1 MSRQRS
7 DSPIR
12 PRHHRFAL
20 EPRQLFDG
28 AAVAEAANHA
38 DNPLEAQHHDSTP
51 DASKAIFVPPPAAPA
66 PASITAPAPA
76 PADAPAPHEV
86 YVVDSHVQNWQSL
99 VNQLPEGSRVVVL
112 DSQHSGL
119 EQINEALKN
128 DKNITA
134 IHIISHGASDE
145 VTLGSDKLND
155 RTIEQYQ
162 QQLEK
167 LGEKL
172 TTDGDILLYGCNV
185 TSQDT
190 VLITRLADYTHADVA
205 ASNDE
210 TGSAEKAADWTLE
223 SQTGVIETRSL
234 ALAYDGVL
242 QAPELTITR
251 PDIVVSEPTTLHPGA
266 ETGAFTGLTLTPSD
280 DANIVITVT
289 ISNTDAG
296 DLVNGSDRGKFL
308 EYVGPMEN
316 AQAWLNSLRFTASD
330 VELGHQ
336 SATTDVVFE
345 MLTLSGGARL
355 VTHVT
360 ITPANDPVSVPDS
373 TLIVPERNGTG
384 TVITQTTLAAFD
396 PDVNAGAQSNSQIVY
411 SLTTIP
417 QYGYL
422 TLNGTRLGVGS
433 VFTQADVNSGS
444 LRYIHTATGTAQ
456 NTADGFSAKVNDGAT
471 PVGDSDTVNVT
482 LEIAPENQPP
492 TISGGGIV
500 YEGQPQNAVGTGNV
514 GQYIVAEGGG
524 DTQDNSLILTITSL
538 PSHGTLYFNGVAVNV
553 GQQIGYGERN
563 LLTYANNGQ
572 DGYPQDS
579 FGVRVTDQGGGTDTP
594 ASSDT
599 LINLDIQ
606 AVDDDPFL
614 DTESSLHADVVPGP
628 ADVVL
633 TPEMLTSL
641 DPDSSADR
649 VSFIVDTAGLT
660 HGYLTLN
667 GLLLKTGD
675 TFSMEDVIEG
685 KVAYVQYL
693 NAQPGGIDVFNF
705 RVIDHSTALRW
716 NADGSTFTRQGGI
729 WDGNTPADQL
739 THFQFTIGLVRLA
752 NNTTPDNVPPWNVPD
767 SSTSSDYIGTDPGNS
782 TQAPHGSINEGGYL
796 VLSGTGNIADATPGM
811 SYIVQG
817 VSPEQIVYT
826 YLGTDA
832 GQSGLTIMKSDG
844 NGGMVVVNAFGSF
857 TQAELD
863 AGLVRIV
870 HDGGENFTFNA
881 RFSVSAGQVTLDS
894 RGNPVPVTWNPEL
907 KIYVTPVND
916 APTITGS
923 SNTVIAEGETV
934 YITTSQLNLRDP
946 DDANSGSPWENVPNI
961 NGSNNYA
968 LDNEVLGANAL
979 KIVFQSLPTG
989 GVLQYFNGTD
999 WVTITSADIGTLKLD
1014 ASLLKSDNTSG
1025 LRFVSNGSEVRNTS
1039 FIVTAVDRWGESSAA
1054 NATVGITITNVND
1067 GPMIPAT
1074 PDSPDIT
1081 VPPDSLN
1088 NIGGT
1093 PANNPVTVVEGG
1105 YVQLNNSQLQA
1116 YDPDSSAEQVQY
1128 TVTTVPAHGRLAYS
1142 TDGVNFS
1149 VLGSGSTFTQAD
1161 INNGHIYYLNNGDE
1175 TTATGLNA
1183 DGFNFTLSDGDK
1195 EQAGN
1200 RFAINVTPANDKP
1213 TVTAP
1218 SGPIDIGGSSHAVN
1232 GFTVADP
1239 DIATGSS
1246 ATNHIE
1252 TTVRLLHSN
1261 GSAFSQ
1267 AEYNNIV
1274 LAAATGTGA
1283 TVTGGVNG
1291 YLVISGSVAQVN
1303 AALAGLTV
1311 TFPDDRN
1318 LQYQVQVITD
1328 DRLRDN
1334 NGNLTGTANGGPVNQ
1349 PATPAFGTPPGTV
1362 DGTIY
1367 NWYADGV
1374 PANNG
1379 NLTAGQVVINAS
1391 ETNDPGT
1398 LVVGNSDKTTF
1409 EDQPTFIGG
1418 DITLTDDESAAFGK
1432 SVKVTLTVPQGTLGI
1447 GGAADN
1453 SLTVINGVTITGDN
1467 TGTLVL
1473 VGTASD
1479 IQALLNDATNGL
1491 TYLSAQDANHDQNGA
1506 AAGDVTLNIQL
1517 DTSTASVGNT
1527 TGNAITNVEVA
1538 ITITAVNDKPTV
1550 TAPTDTIL
1558 LDNNA
1563 PGGNNV
1569 GGFVISDPDVSD
1581 AGGIATGEQNI
1592 VQVTVRITDQNG
1604 NPFLVGQ
1611 YRDQQNSAVNISS
1624 LNTTSGVTVQST
1636 SPDGTNPPSNG
1647 VNAPLVITGTIDQ
1660 INAYLAQLQVRMS
1673 GIQVDDADQYFRV
1686 EVIVDDR
1693 VRNADGT
1700 LTGTANG
1707 GNNIGPD
1714 GVGTV
1719 PVPTAAI
1726 NPYGAIPG
1734 GLTENVTSSYR
1745 TVFQSS
1751 INDPTHIELGGSPV
1765 LATDESSATV
1775 TLPKITLSD
1784 VDAGSQTMT
1793 VTVKLPAGFTFV
1805 APGGSGGTVSGAGTD
1820 TLTFTGS
1827 FTQINSYLAALK
1839 VSLPDAPGSATAAD
1853 WNGNFGVIVT
1863 VNDGG
1868 NSGSRP
1874 VTLPNMTDPN
1884 ADPGQVEYEDGPGGT
1899 SSALVTTRTF
1909 TFTVNPVND
1918 APLVVGTPTTTIP
1931 TLEEDTTGTTLNG
1944 QTVNALFSGFFN
1956 DQHDSVDNS
1965 ANGGAGGTNAD
1976 NFYGIAI
1983 TQLTTN
1989 AAQGEW
1995 QYSLDGTNWIA
2006 VGNRSDS
2013 NALILTAT
2021 ASLRFVPAANYFGNP
2036 ATLGVRLVETN
2047 VNGDQSTTPTVLP
2060 NGSVTDISGVGGHGG
2075 SSIYSETVITLST
2088 VITNINDRPTLGD
2101 KTLTIAEDTNG
2112 TQTVGQLFQSVYG
2125 DAADNQSAIAGGGNA
2140 STPLGYIAIYGN
2152 TTDASKGQWQYFDG
2166 TNWQAIPS
2174 DIGPSNAF
2182 VLASST
2188 QMRFAPT
2195 ADYNGSVSGG
2205 LQLRAS
2211 DTTDTNASGIFGG
2224 RVNFFDFARDNDP
2237 TSHWS
2242 NTATLTVSITPVV
2255 DAFNDSFTTHANVPL
2270 VKNASDLLANDT
2282 FSNADKTVSEI
2293 SQQPTNGTLTYVNGV
2308 LTYTPNRGF
2317 VGTDS
2322 YSYVVVS
2329 GGVSETATVTINVTN
2344 QAPIPVNDNQTLDE
2358 DSSATGN
2365 VLTNDRDPEGDT
2377 LSVKTFT
2384 VEGQTYDAGTTVT
2397 LAGSHGT
2404 LTVKTDGTYSYTPGG
2419 DWNGNILVSYVVTD
2433 GNINGDKT
2441 ATLGLHVTEV
2451 DDAVDNIEKEHTGT
2465 VISTDVLA
2473 NDRFS
2478 NTDKA
2483 ITGFTQGEHGTVTR
2497 GPGNTLIY
2505 TPTPGYVGQDKYF
2518 YTITSGGI
2526 EETATVYILLTN
2538 TPPTATTQLV
2548 STPEDTALDGD
2559 VLHNIVDPDGD
2570 PLHVTDFQIA
2580 GIAGTHQ
2587 AGESV
2592 VIANQ
2597 GTFILRA
2604 NGTYSFVPIADWNGK
2619 VPTITFN
2626 VSDNTF
2632 DPPTQ
2637 NTLEITVTPVQ
2648 DFVNDSV
2655 TTHAGTPVTIDALHN
2670 DRFSNPDATITS
2682 TGTGT
2687 DMPQHG
2693 TVSIVDNQLVYTP
2706 NAGYVGEDS
2715 FTYTVTS
2722 GGVQETAR
2730 VTVTMTNTLPSVPD
2744 VYISTTED
2752 RLILNTLLGEASD
2765 NDNDTLRITTFT
2777 INGVDHPAGLDVV
2790 DIPGMGRITITA
2802 EGLYIFSPLADWNGV
2817 VPPITFTVS
2826 DGNQGSEVNG
2836 TLVINVRSVVD
2847 IAPDQ
2852 ATTHSDDAVIIDVLA
2867 NDTFSNPDR
2876 TVTVSGISA
2885 QGGRVEVLSDNT
2897 VRYSPPAGYAGRDS
2911 FSYSV
2916 TSGGITETT
2925 IVTIVVTNESPLTGN
2940 MQLTMNED
2948 DPAGLSGTLNVSDPD
2963 NDVLR
2968 VTSFQ
2973 IDGMTGS
2980 FPVTNLGAPTVVLIP
2995 GVGEFS
3001 LTYDRQYTF
3010 TPLADWNGI
3019 VPQISYTVTDDNGGA
3034 PVTGKIDI
3042 AVNAVKDT
3050 ADDSVTMHAGT
3061 SNTTNVLTNDS
3072 FENPDRAVTGIV
3084 TNPQHGTVSFNANGN
3099 IIYTPS
3105 AEFVGNDSYTYT
3117 VTSNGT
3123 TETATVLITVT
3134 NEIPVARPD
3143 VNSSVEDTPIIG
3155 NVLDNDS
3162 DDDNLS
3168 TRQDI
3173 LRVTSFTLLG
3183 DSLVRQV
3190 GTPVFISGQGQFTLN
3205 ADGSYTFIPVKDW
3218 NGTLPV
3224 ITYQISDGRN
3234 GGTASSTLTLSID
3247 SVPDINPDNAT
3258 THAGTPVEI
3267 DVLAND
3273 TFENSDRQITATTNG
3288 LHGTTT
3294 IVNGK
3299 VIYTPVAGF
3308 VGTDVFGY
3316 TVTSGGVREFTLVS
3330 VNITNTPSVAVDD
3343 PASSPEDE
3351 VASGNVLDNDSDI
3364 DGDKLT
3370 LTGFT
3375 VDGTT
3380 IYAAGGSLTLPDKG
3394 VLVMNANGDWT
3405 FTPVA
3410 DWNGT
3415 LPEITYFVSDGNNGG
3430 ESTARLRV
3438 VIAEVQDAFDDSV
3451 TVHGNSSVTTDVFA
3465 NDTFANGDKIIE
3477 SITQASN
3484 GTVTVVDG
3492 KITYKPNVGF
3502 VGRDSYTYTV
3512 LSGGI
3517 KETATVSVTVEDT
3530 LPVTRPDFNFTPED
3544 NVITGNVLLN
3554 DQDPDGD
3561 PLTVTQFNVD
3571 GQTAPAGYP
3580 VIIAGVGEFTL
3591 RSDGSYTLTPIA
3603 DWNGRVPT
3611 ITYTVN
3617 DALMGGNA
3625 TGTLNIVVTPVV
3637 DVVADNATTH
3647 AGQSVSTDALTND
3660 SFSNPDATI
3669 TAITNGENGRVVLQ
3683 NGQLIYTPRAGFVGT
3698 DTYTY
3703 TVTSGGVSETT
3714 TVTVN
3719 VTNSVPVVNPEGV
3732 VTPQGDAVSGNLLT
3746 NDVDSDGD
3754 PITVSRFQFGGNTYN
3769 AGETAVLAGVGS
3781 LTVLADGSYRFNPFG
3796 NWNGFVPRVTYTVSD
3811 GNQGG
3816 ETNGTLRILVAP
3828 SVEIQVRESGLTPLA
3843 PGAQQVNGTLDLLSL
3858 DRLQT
3863 LTFQG
3868 RVITAEQLQQLNPLS
3883 PITIETV
3890 TGTITLLAYYSPAD
3904 GEARLDYR
3912 FVLREA
3918 VSQPGEV
3925 STSNDYGVQVNGVT
3939 IGQLRI
3945 TVFNDN
3951 PTASDDSAEILQ
3963 DQGQESVSGNL
3974 FNDDRIGAD
3983 KAAQNGPVTGVASEN
3998 TGVAGTIGG
4007 SSGGQYGTLFL
4018 DSQGN
4023 WRYQVNTSDP
4033 RVAALEANATL
4044 TEVFVYTITDSD
4056 GDVSEARLTIQ
4067 IHGVTAMPNVNDP
4080 DGDQMFG
4087 RDDEE
4092 LLTRYSQSYEPG
4104 LFILPLVYDLQSE
4117 ANGLPGRLSSRFA
4130 AYGYGTETSTSPVM
4144 QQAVLFSRWYNDSR
4158 AERGLP
4164 GLAHNGLGQ
4173 NSLGNGF
4180 GPFGMGQASER
4191 IPSPPTAVAQ
4201 ERPQVEQPPAI
4212 ALGAQPLSAQLA
4224 ALEKNNLASGKHI
4237 TVPTITRR

>member
-1 MSRQRS
+1 MSIQRRANTT
-7 DSPIR
+7 R
-12 PRHHRFAL
+12 PRSHRFAL

-28 AAVAEAANHA
+28 AAVAEAASHA
-38 DNPLEAQHHDSTP
+38 DNPLDAQHHDNAP
-51 DASKAIFVPPPAAPA
+51 DASKAVFVPPAPAPA

-76 PADAPAPHEV
+76 DASAPHEV

-99 VNQLPEGSRVVVL
+99 VSQLPEGSRVLVL
-112 DSQHSGL
+112 DSNQSGL
-119 EQINEALKN
+119 EQINDALKN

-134 IHIISHGASDE
+134 LHIISHGANDE
-145 VTLGSDKLND
+145 ITLGSDKLNEK
-155 RTIEQYQ
+155 TIAQYQ
-162 QQLEK
+162 QQLET

-172 TTDGDILLYGCNV
+172 TNDGDILLYGCNV
-185 TSQDT
+185 TEKDT
-190 VLITRLADYTHADVA
+190 TLITRMADYTHADVA

-210 TGSAEKAADWTLE
+210 TGSAAKGADWALE
-223 SQTGVIETRSL
+223 SHVGEIETRSL
-234 ALAYDGVL
+234 SLAYDGVL
-242 QAPELTITR
+242 QAPELTIAK

-266 ETGAFTGLTLTPSD
+266 ETGAFIGLTLTPSD
-280 DANIVITVT
+280 DANIVITVKL
-289 ISNTDAG
+289 SNTAAG
-296 DLVNGSDRGKFL
+296 DLVNGSERGKSL
-308 EYVGPMEN
+308 EYLGPMEN
-316 AQAWLNSLRFTASD
+316 AQAWLDALRFTASD
-330 VELGHQ
+330 TELGNQ
-336 SATTDVVFE
+336 SASTDVVFE
-345 MLTLSGGARL
+345 MLTLSGGATL
-355 VTHVT
+355 MTHVT
-360 ITPANDPVSVPDS
+360 ITPANDPVTVPDS
-373 TLIVPERNGTG
+373 TLTVPERSGTG

-411 SLTTIP
+411 SLTAIP

-422 TLNGTRLGVGS
+422 TLNGTRLGIGS
-433 VFTQADVNSGS
+433 VFTQADVNSGA
-444 LRYIHTATGTAQ
+444 LRYFHTATGTAQ

-471 PVGDSDTVNVT
+471 PIGDSDTVNVT

-500 YEGQPQNAVGTGNV
+500 YEGQPANAVGTGNV
-514 GQYIVAEGGG
+514 GQYIVADGGG
-524 DTQDNSLILTITSL
+524 DTQDTSLTLTITSL
-538 PSHGTLYFNGVAVNV
+538 PSHGTLYFKGVPVFLN
-553 GQQIGYGERN
+553 QQIDYGERN
-563 LLTYANNGQ
+563 LLTYANDGEDNQTQ
-572 DGYPQDS
+572 DT
-579 FGVRVTDQGGGTDTP
+579 FGVRVTDLGGGTATP

-599 LINLDIQ
+599 VIRLDIQ
-606 AVDDDPFL
+606 AVDDDPVL
-614 DTESSLHADVVPGP
+614 DADSTLHADVVPGP
-628 ADVVL
+628 ADVTL
-633 TPEMLTSL
+633 TPEMLTSV
-641 DPDSSADR
+641 DIDSSAER

-667 GLLLKTGD
+667 GLRLQTGD
-675 TFSMEDVIEG
+675 TFSMEDVLEG
-685 KVAYVQYL
+685 KVVYSQYL

-716 NADGSTFTRQGGI
+716 NADGTTFTRQGGI
-729 WDGNTPADQL
+729 WDGNSPTDQL

-752 NNTTPDNVPPWNVPD
+752 TNPTPDNVPPWSVPD
-767 SSTSSDYIGTDPGNS
+767 SSTSSGYIGSDPGNP
-782 TQAPHGSINEGGYL
+782 TLPPHGSINEGGSL
-796 VLSGTGNIADATPGM
+796 TLTGTGNISASTPGM

-817 VSPEQIVYT
+817 VSPDQIVYT

-857 TQAELD
+857 TQAQLD
-863 AGLVRIV
+863 AGQVRIV
-870 HDGGENFTFNA
+870 HNGGENFEFTA
-881 RFSVSAGQVTLDS
+881 HFSVSAGQVTLDA
-894 RGNPVPVTWNPEL
+894 RGNPIPVTWNPDL
-907 KIYVTPVND
+907 KIFVTPVND
-916 APTITGS
+916 APVITGS
-923 SNTVIAEGETV
+923 ANTVIAEGDTV
-934 YITTSQLNLRDP
+934 YITTSQINLSDP
-946 DDANSGSPWENVPNI
+946 DDANSGSSWETVSSI

-968 LDNEVLGANAL
+968 LNNEVAGDNAL

-989 GVLQYFNGTD
+989 GVLQYLKGTE

-1039 FIVTAVDRWGESSAA
+1039 FIVTAVDRWGESSAT

-1067 GPMIPAT
+1067 GPQIPTT
-1074 PDSPDIT
+1074 PDSPDIV
-1081 VPPDSLN
+1081 VPPDSPN
-1088 NIGGT
+1088 NIGGQ
-1093 PANNPVTVVEGG
+1093 PANNPATVVEGG

-1116 YDPDSSAEQVQY
+1116 YDPDSSPEQVQF
-1128 TVTTVPAHGRLAYS
+1128 TISTVPAHGRLAYS

-1149 VLGSGSTFTQAD
+1149 FLGSGSTFTQAD

-1175 TTATGLNA
+1175 TTGTGQNA

-1200 RFAINVTPANDKP
+1200 HFAINVTPTNDKP

-1218 SGPIDIGGSSHAVN
+1218 SGPIDVGGGTHAVN
-1232 GFTVADP
+1232 GFKVADP
-1239 DIATGSS
+1239 DIASGSS
-1246 ATNHIE
+1246 ASDHIE

-1267 AEYNNIV
+1267 AEYNGIV

-1291 YLVISGSVAQVN
+1291 YLVITGTVAQVN

-1318 LQYQVQVITD
+1318 AQYQVQVITD

-1349 PATPAFGTPPGTV
+1349 PATPSFGTPPGTV
-1362 DGTIY
+1362 DGNTY

-1374 PANNG
+1374 PASNG
-1379 NLTAGQVVINAS
+1379 NISANKVVINAS
-1391 ETNDPGT
+1391 ETNDSGS
-1398 LVVGNSDKTTF
+1398 LVVNVPDKTTF
-1409 EDQPTFIGG
+1409 EDQPGFIGG
-1418 DITLTDDESAAFGK
+1418 GIVITDDESTAFGK
-1432 SVKVTLTVPQGTLGI
+1432 PVTVTLTVPQGTLGI
-1447 GGAADN
+1447 GGANDD
-1453 SLTVINGVTITGDN
+1453 SLTTIDGVTIQGDN
-1467 TGTLVL
+1467 SGTLILTGT
-1473 VGTASD
+1473 AD
-1479 IQALLNDATNGL
+1479 AIQALLNNSTNGL
-1491 TYLSAQDANHDQNGA
+1491 TYLSAKDANHDQNGT
-1506 AAGDVTLNIQL
+1506 AAGDVTLNIHL

-1527 TGNAITNVEVA
+1527 TSVVPADVQIA
-1538 ITITAVNDKPTV
+1538 ITITPVNDAPTV

-1558 LDNNA
+1558 LDNND

-1604 NPFLVGQ
+1604 NPFQVLQ

-1624 LNTTSGVTVQST
+1624 LNTTSGVTVQTT

-1647 VNAPLVITGTIDQ
+1647 VNAPLVITGTLAQ

-1693 VRNADGT
+1693 VRDASGN

-1707 GNNIGPD
+1707 GDNIGPG

-1719 PVPTAAI
+1719 PVPTTAI
-1726 NPYGAIPG
+1726 SPYGAIPA
-1734 GLTENVTSSYR
+1734 GLTENVTSVYR

-1751 INDPTHIELGGSPV
+1751 INDPTHIDLGGSPV
-1765 LATDESSATV
+1765 LATDERSATV

-1784 VDAGSQTMT
+1784 VDAGSQSMT

-1805 APGGSGGTVSGAGTD
+1805 APTGSGGTVTGAGTD

-1827 FTQINSYLAALK
+1827 FAQINTYLAALK
-1839 VSLPDAPGSATAAD
+1839 VSLPDAPGTANRSD
-1853 WNGNFGVIVT
+1853 WNGNFGVTVT

-1874 VTLPNMTDPN
+1874 VTLPNLTDPN

-1899 SSALVTTRTF
+1899 SSALVTTRIF

-1918 APLVVGTPTTTIP
+1918 APLVVGTPTVTIP
-1931 TLEEDTTGTTLNG
+1931 TLEEDTLGNTLSG
-1944 QTVNALFSGFFN
+1944 QTVNNLFSGLFN
-1956 DQHDSVDNS
+1956 DQHDTIDNS
-1965 ANGGAGGTNAD
+1965 ANGGAGGSSAD
-1976 NFYGIAI
+1976 NFYGVAI

-1995 QYSLDGTNWIA
+1995 QYSLDGINWIA

-2021 ASLRFVPAANYFGNP
+2021 SSLRFVPAANYFGNP

-2047 VNGDQSTTPTVLP
+2047 LNGDKSTTPTVP
-2060 NGSVTDISGVGGHGG
+2060 TNGSVTNISGAGGHGG
-2075 SSIYSETVITLST
+2075 SSIYSETVVTLST
-2088 VITNINDRPTLGD
+2088 VVTNINDRPTLGD
-2101 KTLTIAEDTNG
+2101 KTLIIAEDTNG

-2125 DAADNQSAIAGGGNA
+2125 DATDNQSAIAGGGNA
-2140 STPLGYIAIYGN
+2140 SGALSHIAIYGN

-2166 TNWQAIPS
+2166 TTWQAIPS
-2174 DIGPSNAF
+2174 DVEPSNAF
-2182 VLASST
+2182 VLASNT
-2188 QMRFAPT
+2188 QMRFVPT

-2211 DTTDTNASGIFGG
+2211 DTTDTSGSGSGIFGG

-2255 DAFNDSFTTHANVPL
+2255 DAFNDTFTTHANVPL

-2282 FSNADKTVSEI
+2282 FSSGDVTLTGIA
-2293 SQQPTNGTLTYVNGV
+2293 QQPTNGTLTYVNGV
-2308 LTYTPNRGF
+2308 LTYTPNPGF

-2322 YSYVVVS
+2322 YTYTAVS
-2329 GGVSETATVTINVTN
+2329 GGVSETATVTITVTN
-2344 QAPIPVNDNQTLDE
+2344 LAPIPTNDSKTLNE
-2358 DSSATGN
+2358 DTSATGN
-2365 VLTNDRDPEGDT
+2365 VLTNDRDPDGAVDT

-2384 VEGQTYDAGTTVT
+2384 VEGQTYAVGTTVT
-2397 LAGSHGT
+2397 LADSHGT
-2404 LTVKTDGTYSYTPGG
+2404 LIVNADGTYAYTPGG
-2419 DWNGNILVSYVVTD
+2419 DWHGDILVNYVVTD
-2433 GNINGDKT
+2433 GNMNGDRT
-2441 ATLGLHVTEV
+2441 ATLNLHVNAV

-2465 VISTDVLA
+2465 VITTDVLA
-2473 NDRFS
+2473 NDKFS
-2478 NTDKA
+2478 NADKT
-2483 ITGFTQGEHGTVTR
+2483 ITGFTQGEYGTVTR
-2497 GPGNTLIY
+2497 GPGNSLIY
-2505 TPTPGYVGQDKYF
+2505 TPTPGYVGQDKYT

-2526 EETATVYILLTN
+2526 QETATVFILLTN
-2538 TPPTATTQLV
+2538 TPPTPTAQV
-2548 STPEDTALDGD
+2548 ASTPEDTALKGD
-2559 VLHNIVDPDGD
+2559 VLHSIIDPDGD

-2580 GIAGTHQ
+2580 GIAGTHL

-2592 VIANQ
+2592 VIADK

-2604 NGTYSFVPIADWNGK
+2604 DGTYSFVPIADWNGI

-2637 NTLEITVTPVQ
+2637 STLDITVTPVQ

-2655 TTHAGTPVTIDALHN
+2655 TTHAGTPVNIDALHN
-2670 DRFSNPDATITS
+2670 DRFSNANATITDTS
-2682 TGTGT
+2682 T
-2687 DMPQHG
+2687 PQHG
-2693 TVSIVDNQLVYTP
+2693 TVSIVGNKLVYTP

-2722 GGVQETAR
+2722 GGVQEVAT

-2744 VYISTTED
+2744 VYVSTLED
-2752 RLILNTLLGEASD
+2752 RLIFDTLLGNATD
-2765 NDNDTLRITTFT
+2765 IDNDTLRITTFT
-2777 INGVDHPAGLDVV
+2777 INGVDHPAGLGVV
-2790 DIPGMGRITITA
+2790 DIPGMGKITITA

-2836 TLVINVRSVVD
+2836 TLVITVRSVVD

-2852 ATTHSDDAVIIDVLA
+2852 ATTHSDDAVIIDVLD
-2867 NDTFSNPDR
+2867 NDTFVNPDQ
-2876 TVTVSGISA
+2876 TITVSGTSA

-2948 DPAGLSGTLNVSDPD
+2948 GTPLSGTLDVTDPD

-2973 IDGMTGS
+2973 IDGITGS
-2980 FPVTNLGAPTVVLIP
+2980 FPVLNLSGPTVVDIP
-2995 GVGEFS
+2995 GVGTFT
-3001 LTYDRQYTF
+3001 LGYNRQYTF

-3034 PVTGKIDI
+3034 PVIGKIDI

-3050 ADDSVTMHAGT
+3050 VDDNVTMHAGT
-3061 SNTTNVLTNDS
+3061 SNTTNVLGNDL
-3072 FENPDRAVTGIV
+3072 FKNPDRVVTGIV
-3084 TNPQHGTVSFNANGN
+3084 TKAQHGTVTFSPDGN

-3105 AEFVGNDSYTYT
+3105 AAFVGTDSYTYS
-3117 VTSNGT
+3117 VSSNGT
-3123 TETATVLITVT
+3123 VETATVLITVT
-3134 NEIPVARPD
+3134 NEVPVAQPD
-3143 VNSSVEDTPIIG
+3143 AKSGDEDTTIIG

-3162 DDDNLS
+3162 DADND
-3168 TRQDI
+3168 T

-3183 DSLVRQV
+3183 DSVSRQV
-3190 GTPVFISGQGQFTLN
+3190 GNPVFISGQGQFTLN
-3205 ADGSYTFIPVKDW
+3205 ADGSYSFEPIKDW

-3234 GGTASSTLTLSID
+3234 GGTASSTLTLSVTRVADIA
-3247 SVPDINPDNAT
+3247 PDDAT
-3258 THAGTPVEI
+3258 THAGKPVII

-3273 TFENSDRQITATTNG
+3273 TFENSDHQITATTNG

-3308 VGTDVFGY
+3308 VGTDIFGY
-3316 TVTSGGVREFTLVS
+3316 TVTSGGVREVTF
-3330 VNITNTPSVAVDD
+3330 VNVTITNTPSVAVDD
-3343 PASSPEDE
+3343 PASSPEDA
-3351 VASGNVLDNDSDI
+3351 VASDNVLTNDSDV

-3380 IYAAGGSLTLPDKG
+3380 IYAAGGSLTIPDKG

-3430 ESTARLRV
+3430 ESNAKLRI
-3438 VIAEVQDAFDDSV
+3438 VITEVQDAFDDSV
-3451 TVHGNSSVTTDVFA
+3451 TVHGNSSVTSDVFA
-3465 NDTFANGDKIIE
+3465 NDTFANGDKIIQ
-3477 SITQASN
+3477 SVTQGSN
-3484 GTVTVVDG
+3484 GTVTIVNG
-3492 KITYKPNVGF
+3492 KITYTPNAGYVGT
-3502 VGRDSYTYTV
+3502 DSYSYTV

-3517 KETATVSVTVEDT
+3517 QETATVNVTVENT
-3530 LPVTRPDFNFTPED
+3530 LPITRPDLNITPED
-3544 NVITGNVLLN
+3544 TIVTGNVLQN
-3554 DQDPDGD
+3554 DTDADSD
-3561 PLTVTQFNVD
+3561 PLTVTQFSVA
-3571 GQTAPAGYP
+3571 GQTVAAGSS
-3580 VIIAGVGEFTL
+3580 VTLAGVGAFTL
-3591 RSDGSYTLTPIA
+3591 RSDGSYTLTPVA
-3603 DWNGRVPT
+3603 DWNGVVPI
-3611 ITYTVN
+3611 ITYSIN
-3617 DALMGGNA
+3617 DALNGGNA
-3625 TGTLNIVVTPVV
+3625 TNTLTIIIAPVA
-3637 DVVADNATTH
+3637 DINADNATSHSGNPVT
-3647 AGQSVSTDALTND
+3647 TDVLAND
-3660 SFSNPDATI
+3660 NFENADATI
-3669 TAITNGENGRVVLQ
+3669 SAVTNGANGTAVLQ
-3683 NGQLIYTPRAGFVGT
+3683 PDGQIIYTPRSGFVGT

-3703 TVTSGGVSETT
+3703 TVTSGGVTETT
-3714 TVTVN
+3714 TVTVL
-3719 VTNSVPVVNPEGV
+3719 VTNSVPIVNPEGV
-3732 VTPQGDAVSGNLLT
+3732 ITPQGDAVSGNLLT
-3746 NDVDSDGD
+3746 NDSDPDGD
-3754 PITVSRFQFGGNTYN
+3754 PIHLSSFRIAGQTYS
-3769 AGETAVLAGVGS
+3769 AGETAVLAGIGS
-3781 LTVLADGSYRFNPFG
+3781 LTVLRDGSYRFVPQGSF
-3796 NWNGFVPRVTYTVSD
+3796 NGFVPPVTYTVSD
-3811 GNQGG
+3811 SNEGG
-3816 ETNGTLRILVAP
+3816 ESRSILRILVAP
-3828 SVEIQVRESGLTPLA
+3828 SVEIQVHEDGLTPLD
-3843 PGAQQVNGTLDLLSL
+3843 PGAQEVSGTLNVLSL
-3858 DRLQT
+3858 DKLQT
-3863 LTFQG
+3863 FTFQG
-3868 RVITAEQLQQLNPLS
+3868 RVITAEQLLRLNPLS

-3890 TGTITLLAYYSPAD
+3890 TGTITLLAYYSPTD
-3904 GEARLDYR
+3904 GEAHIDYR
-3912 FVLREA
+3912 FTLRGA
-3918 VSQPGEV
+3918 VSQPGFV
-3925 STSNDYGVQVNGVT
+3925 STFNDYAVEVNGITV
-3939 IGQLRI
+3939 GQLRI

-3951 PTASDDSAEILQ
+3951 PTATDDGAEIVQ
-3963 DQGQESVSGNL
+3963 DQGQTSASGNL
-3974 FNDDRIGAD
+3974 FTDDRIGAD
-3983 KAAQNGPVTGVASEN
+3983 GPASNGPVTGVSSEN
-3998 TGVAGTIGG
+3998 TGNAGTIDGNTN
-4007 SSGGQYGTLFL
+4007 GQYGTLFL

-4023 WRYQVNTSDP
+4023 WQYQVNSSDP
-4033 RVAALEANATL
+4033 RVASLEANSTL
-4044 TEVFVYTITDSD
+4044 SEVFVYTITDSD
-4056 GDVSEARLTIQ
+4056 GNTSEARLTIL
-4067 IHGVTAMPNVNDP
+4067 IHGVTAMPNTDDRN
-4080 DGDQMFG
+4080 GDQIFG
-4087 RDDEE
+4087 LEDEE
-4092 LLTRYSQSYEPG
+4092 ELSTYRQSYEPG
-4104 LFILPLVYDLQSE
+4104 LFILPLVYDLQSDSV
-4117 ANGLPGRLSSRFA
+4117 RLQTRLNSQFA
-4130 AYGYGTETSTSPVM
+4130 AYGYGIEHANAPVM
-4144 QQAVLFSRWYNDSR
+4144 QQAVLFSRWYNDTR
-4158 AERGLP
+4158 EQRTLP
-4164 GLAHNGLGQ
+4164 GLASNGLGQ
-4173 NSLGNGF
+4173 NSLGNSF
-4180 GPFGMGQASER
+4180 GPFAVGQPEER
-4191 IPSPPTAVAQ
+4191 AVEAPVAVAQ
-4201 ERPQVEQPPAI
+4201 QGAQPIEIPTVI
-4212 ALGAQPLSAQLA
+4212 ALGAQPLTAQLA
-4224 ALEKNNLASGKHI
+4224 ALEKQTLASGKPI
-4237 TVPTITRR
+4237 AVPTITRR